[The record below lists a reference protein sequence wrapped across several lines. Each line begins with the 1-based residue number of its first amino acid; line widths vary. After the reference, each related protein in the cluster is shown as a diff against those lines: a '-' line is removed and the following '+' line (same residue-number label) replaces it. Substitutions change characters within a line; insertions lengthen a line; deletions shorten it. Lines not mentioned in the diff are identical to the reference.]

1 MKRKNVLRML
11 VLLTVLGLGTLFQLQ
26 ANLAPPTPP
35 TAPTAPTPPTLPTAP
50 TAPTPP
56 TPVAPLFALQA
67 NSQTFDFFTE
77 SIEGKLPTPYTPPEE
92 YDGQQ
97 TVRGVMNA
105 FDAEYNRRYSKTR
118 VIAAYEGSI
127 YRSALAIS
135 GEIDARYPRA
145 KWLQLLL
152 DKGITIETFDDYRV
166 YLSKRHTLIF
176 LEDNPNFRKAD
187 ILDISPTDD
196 WETYK
201 AAYIEKLIMDY
212 AKIREVSEQVERT
225 KAQVERAKAQIEHN
239 KAQVEHAKAQI
250 EHNKAQVEHAKAQI
264 EHNKAQV
271 ERAKA
276 QIEHNKAQ
284 IERNKVELKPIKG
297 KLQQAKPLTP
307 SPKKPKSHMKTKSRY
322 PPL

>member
-11 VLLTVLGLGTLFQLQ
+11 VLLTVLGFGTLFQLQ
-26 ANLAPPTPP
+26 ANLAPPT
-35 TAPTAPTPPTLPTAP
+35 APTAPTPPMAP

-56 TPVAPLFALQA
+56 MAPTAPTPVAPLFGIQA
-67 NSQTFDFFTE
+67 NPQTANFFIE
-77 SIEGKLPTPYTPPEE
+77 SIDAKTPPTLHITPEE
-92 YDGQQ
+92 YAGPQ
-97 TVRGVMNA
+97 TVQALMKA
-105 FDAEYNRRYSKTR
+105 FDAAYNRRYSNTR

-145 KWLQLLL
+145 EWLQLLL

-187 ILDISPTDD
+187 IFDIPPTDD

-225 KAQVERAKAQIEHN
+225 KAQIEHN
-239 KAQVEHAKAQI
+239 KEK
-250 EHNKAQVEHAKAQI
+250 
-264 EHNKAQV
+264 
-271 ERAKA
+271 
-276 QIEHNKAQ
+276 
-284 IERNKVELKPIKG
+284 IERTKVELKPIKG
-297 KLQQAKPLTP
+297 KLQRTKPLTP
-307 SPKKPKSHMKTKSRY
+307 SPNEPKSHMKTKSRY
-322 PPL
+322 PAL

>member
-11 VLLTVLGLGTLFQLQ
+11 VLLTILGFGALFQLQ
-26 ANLAPPTPP
+26 ANLAPPTTPAAP
-35 TAPTAPTPPTLPTAP
+35 TLPTPLTAPTAPTPGAS
-50 TAPTPP
+50 
-56 TPVAPLFALQA
+56 LFGIQA
-67 NSQTFDFFTE
+67 NSQTFGFFTE
-77 SIEGKLPTPYTPPEE
+77 SIEGKLPPTPYTRSEE

-97 TVRGVMNA
+97 TVQGVMNA

-118 VIAAYEGSI
+118 VIASRKGVVYSSE
-127 YRSALAIS
+127 LAIS
-135 GEIDARYPRA
+135 GEIDSRYPRTE
-145 KWLQLLL
+145 WLQLLL

-225 KAQVERAKAQIEHN
+225 KAQIERTKAQIEHN
-239 KAQVEHAKAQI
+239 KAQVEH
-250 EHNKAQVEHAKAQI
+250 
-264 EHNKAQV
+264 
-271 ERAKA
+271 AKA

-322 PPL
+322 PAL

>member
-11 VLLTVLGLGTLFQLQ
+11 VLLTVLGFGTLFQLQ

-35 TAPTAPTPPTLPTAP
+35 TAPTPPTLPTP
-50 TAPTPP
+50 PTPP
-56 TPVAPLFALQA
+56 TPVAPLFGIQA
-67 NSQTFDFFTE
+67 NSQTVDFFTE
-77 SIEGKLPTPYTPPEE
+77 SIEGKLPPTLYTRSEE

-97 TVRGVMNA
+97 TVQGVMNA
-105 FDAEYNRRYSKTR
+105 FDAEYNRRYSKTT
-118 VIAAYEGSI
+118 VIASRKSVVYSSE
-127 YRSALAIS
+127 LAIS
-135 GEIDARYPRA
+135 GEIDSRYPRA
-145 KWLQLLL
+145 EWLQLLL
-152 DKGITIETFDDYRV
+152 DKGVTIETFDDYRV

-187 ILDISPTDD
+187 ILDIPPTDD

-239 KAQVEHAKAQI
+239 KAQVEHAKTQIEHNKAQVEHTKAQI
-250 EHNKAQVEHAKAQI
+250 EHNKAQVEHTKAQI

-271 ERAKA
+271 E
-276 QIEHNKAQ
+276 HT
-284 IERNKVELKPIKG
+284 KVELKPIKG
-297 KLQQAKPLTP
+297 KLQRSETSDTVA
-307 SPKKPKSHMKTKSRY
+307 
-322 PPL
+322 

>member
-1 MKRKNVLRML
+1 M
-11 VLLTVLGLGTLFQLQ
+11 
-26 ANLAPPTPP
+26 
-35 TAPTAPTPPTLPTAP
+35 
-50 TAPTPP
+50 
-56 TPVAPLFALQA
+56 
-67 NSQTFDFFTE
+67 
-77 SIEGKLPTPYTPPEE
+77 
-92 YDGQQ
+92 
-97 TVRGVMNA
+97 
-105 FDAEYNRRYSKTR
+105 
-118 VIAAYEGSI
+118 
-127 YRSALAIS
+127 
-135 GEIDARYPRA
+135 
-145 KWLQLLL
+145 
-152 DKGITIETFDDYRV
+152 DKGVTIETFDDYRV

-187 ILDISPTDD
+187 ILDIPPTDD

-225 KAQVERAKAQIEHN
+225 KAQVERT
-239 KAQVEHAKAQI
+239 KAQI